1 MVRTMKFKNK
11 RTGKIIEEH
20 LLYYVNKYKN
30 NPDYE
35 VVKEKTAKKETK
47 NDKEEVEDKSA
58 S

>member
-1 MVRTMKFKNK
+1 MKFKNK

-35 VVKEKTAKKETK
+35 VVKEKATKKEIK
-47 NDKEEVEDKSA
+47 NNKEEVEEKS
-58 S
+58 SS

>member
-1 MVRTMKFKNK
+1 MKMKFKNK

-35 VVKEKTAKKETK
+35 VVKEKTTKKETK

>member
-1 MVRTMKFKNK
+1 MMKFKNK
-11 RTGKIIEEH
+11 RTGKIIEEY

-35 VVKEKTAKKETK
+35 VVKEKATKKETK
-47 NDKEEVEDKSA
+47 NDKEVEEKSA

>member
-1 MVRTMKFKNK
+1 MKFKNK
-11 RTGKIIEEH
+11 KTGKIIEEH

-35 VVKEKTAKKETK
+35 EVKEKITKKETK
-47 NDKEEVEDKSA
+47 NDKKEVEEKSA